1 MPVEIKLSQK
11 NHRKEIKMSSV
22 KDVIQGNVLIAEFM
36 GGREVDWFSER
47 VVILPHD
54 HQAHLGLPP
63 TINIGNHTN
72 WAKAYIL
79 DTEIKYHSD
88 WNWIM
93 PVYLKAKSEIKSKQI
108 RNLMVHT
115 GSFAVK
121 DAGKLILEG
130 KCLEASEKLIEAIKW
145 QNKYKD
151 K

>member
-1 MPVEIKLSQK
+1 MPVEIKLLQK
-11 NHRKEIKMSSV
+11 NHNKKEIKMSSV
-22 KDVIQGNVLIAEFM
+22 KNVIEGNVLIAEFM

-54 HQAHLGLPP
+54 HLGLPP
-63 TINIGNHTN
+63 IINIGNHTN
-72 WAKAYIL
+72 WAKAHIL
-79 DTEIKYHSD
+79 DIEVKYHSD

-93 PVYLKAKSEIKSKQI
+93 PVYLKAKAEIKSKQI
-108 RNLMVHT
+108 RKLTVHT

-130 KCLEASEKLIEAIKW
+130 KCLEASEKLVEAIKW
-145 QNKYKD
+145 HNKYKD